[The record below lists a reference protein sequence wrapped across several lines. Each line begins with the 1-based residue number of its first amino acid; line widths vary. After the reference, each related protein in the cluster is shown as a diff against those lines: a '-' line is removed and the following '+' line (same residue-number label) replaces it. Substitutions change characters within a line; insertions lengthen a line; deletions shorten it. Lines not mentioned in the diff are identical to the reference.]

1 MDEFNQKVKKLSDEV
16 ALYLSLKEACNR
28 EIIKAKDKEIAQLT
42 SELTALKGEEKKLLD
57 EKNAILTTE
66 NKKLL
71 EELKYLRMIDQQ
83 TKILTILNT
92 PLRG

>member
-16 ALYLSLKEACNR
+16 ALYLSLK
-28 EIIKAKDKEIAQLT
+28 KEIAQLT

-57 EKNAILTTE
+57 EKNVILTTE

>member
-1 MDEFNQKVKKLSDEV
+1 M
-16 ALYLSLKEACNR
+16 
-28 EIIKAKDKEIAQLT
+28 
-42 SELTALKGEEKKLLD
+42 D
-57 EKNAILTTE
+57 EKNAILATE

>member
-16 ALYLSLKEACNR
+16 VLYLSLK
-28 EIIKAKDKEIAQLT
+28 KEIAQLT